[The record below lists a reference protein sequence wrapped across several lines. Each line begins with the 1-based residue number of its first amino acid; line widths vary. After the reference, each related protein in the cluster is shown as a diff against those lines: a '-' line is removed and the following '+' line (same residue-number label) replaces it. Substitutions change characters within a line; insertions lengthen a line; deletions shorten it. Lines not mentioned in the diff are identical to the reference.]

1 MIAKLFAFGVSPLSL
16 NLMYSCLSIRPH
28 RIKINKDFGDKTDI
42 EFGVPQGFVLG
53 PLLFNID
60 VIDLFNKSKNW
71 NVASYADDKTPY
83 SCAADVPSIALELQ
97 ACAT

>member
-16 NLMYSCLSIRPH
+16 KLMCSCLSIRPH

-60 VIDLFNKSKNW
+60 VIDLFSK
-71 NVASYADDKTPY
+71 
-83 SCAADVPSIALELQ
+83 IGMLQ
-97 ACAT
+97 VTLMTKHRIHVQQTYLV

>member
-16 NLMYSCLSIRPH
+16 KLMYSCLSIRPH

-60 VIDLFNKSKNW
+60 VIDLFNKSKIGM
-71 NVASYADDKTPY
+71 VQVTLMTKHRIHVQQMYL
-83 SCAADVPSIALELQ
+83 V
-97 ACAT
+97 

>member
-16 NLMYSCLSIRPH
+16 KLMYSCLSIRPH

-60 VIDLFNKSKNW
+60 VLDLFNNPKIGMLQVTLMTKHRIH
-71 NVASYADDKTPY
+71 VQQPY
-83 SCAADVPSIALELQ
+83 LV
-97 ACAT
+97 